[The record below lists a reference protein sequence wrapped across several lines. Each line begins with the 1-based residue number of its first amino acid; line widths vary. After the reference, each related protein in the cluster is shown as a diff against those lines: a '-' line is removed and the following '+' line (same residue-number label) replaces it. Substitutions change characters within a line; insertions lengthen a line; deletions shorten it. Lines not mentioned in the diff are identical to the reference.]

1 MFPNFELL
9 RGSQQK
15 RHLVCQDANS
25 AGMVSTCRTTPSI
38 GGPRKCLMV
47 EVVID
52 GNILIKVC
60 DHLCW
65 WEFEKSNLWSIPK
78 TWAWQHSGRGW
89 GELSFSAERT
99 VSIRS
104 GGPQRSR
111 WLPSSQ
117 LKSRQHKKS
126 LRYHLILK
134 VKWLHWWLTGGTFA
148 NGERFRLSKAC
159 RSPALTWDT

>member
-1 MFPNFELL
+1 MEFWIALLLPLRWYRSHLVCLTGCCRPRNTARIDWLIITNIELL

-25 AGMVSTCRTTPSI
+25 AGMVFTCRTTPSI

-52 GNILIKVC
+52 GNILIIVFQ
-60 DHLCW
+60 HLCC

-117 LKSRQHKKS
+117 RKSRQLKKS
-126 LRYHLILK
+126 
-134 VKWLHWWLTGGTFA
+134 
-148 NGERFRLSKAC
+148 
-159 RSPALTWDT
+159 